1 MLAPLL
7 DRIAALERARLADAG
22 RIKSLESQLE
32 SLESRAARITR
43 RRVCGLSSL
52 RAAMTLEERLTE
64 GARRVQEI
72 LDEDFLRFQSVL
84 FQAYPDI
91 DVDGYRRDGVF
102 TGHCDHVG
110 RRFVQQFHDALH
122 AHDER

>member
-1 MLAPLL
+1 MTIEEIL
-7 DRIAALERARLADAG
+7 D
-22 RIKSLESQLE
+22 
-32 SLESRAARITR
+32 
-43 RRVCGLSSL
+43 
-52 RAAMTLEERLTE
+52 E

-91 DVDGYRRDGVF
+91 NVDGYIAATSF
-102 TGHCDHVG
+102 YLGHCDHVR